1 MSIYVIRHGQT
12 DWNALGFFQGHKDI
26 PLNSIGIEQA
36 KQTAEQFKNIQID
49 YILVSPLKRAIQTAE
64 AISKVTN
71 IEPIIEPRL
80 IERSFG
86 NMEGKPNR
94 PDWNIQ
100 MMLDYEKNYKNENV
114 EPIQDLFS
122 RVNNFLDDIKK
133 TYASKNVVLVTHG
146 AVSIAIDC
154 YFNGMPEIRD
164 FEHLDSRVLKNCE
177 IRKYDLK

>member
-36 KQTAEQFKNIQID
+36 KQTAEQFKNIPID

-86 NMEGKPNR
+86 DMEGKPNR